1 MVIKLSLLAAVPEF
15 PQCDSY
21 NCWGTCWAK
30 LGTYSQLVKI
40 RSFNLSQPTKSK
52 FWRPPAHQH
61 FDTVSVVPL
70 KLEEEHMQTLRRK
83 DLEVQSLTL
92 QNKLEEKTWSQE
104 KSLLQQE
111 LRHFKQDT
119 FLVYVKLK
127 WLLKHWRQG
136 KQMEDDGEDILEVTG
151 PPPLTNE
158 TALDVLSL
166 TVDFE
171 YDVASPTVS
180 KLRF

>member
-1 MVIKLSLLAAVPEF
+1 MQVLETAPGHYPI
-15 PQCDSY
+15 DM
-21 NCWGTCWAK
+21 
-30 LGTYSQLVKI
+30 
-40 RSFNLSQPTKSK
+40 
-52 FWRPPAHQH
+52 
-61 FDTVSVVPL
+61 VSVVPL

-119 FLVYVKLK
+119 FLLYVKLK

-136 KQMEDDGEDILEVTG
+136 KRMEEEGEDILEVTV
-151 PPPLTNE
+151 P
-158 TALDVLSL
+158 
-166 TVDFE
+166 
-171 YDVASPTVS
+171 Y
-180 KLRF
+180 